1 MAQRHTSLAPLYVG
15 MDFWRIA
22 LEAQTVIAFRM
33 AGMMGLWATKPQEMT
48 RMIEEKPTVMLDAF
62 MAASSAFMAGA
73 APAGV
78 MRAGMKPIGV
88 KTAANARRL
97 GKLGPRLICG

>member
-1 MAQRHTSLAPLYVG
+1 MAQRHNTLAPFQVG

-48 RMIEEKPTVMLDAF
+48 RMIEEKPTAVLDAWQ
-62 MAASSAFMAGA
+62 AASAAFMAGA

>member
-1 MAQRHTSLAPLYVG
+1 MAQRHNSLAPLQASL
-15 MDFWRIA
+15 DFWRIA
-22 LEAQTVIAFRM
+22 IEAQTVIAFRM

-48 RMIEEKPTVMLDAF
+48 RMIEEKPMVMLDAF
-62 MAASSAFMAGA
+62 LSASSAFMAGA

-97 GKLGPRLICG
+97 GKLGPRLISG

>member
-1 MAQRHTSLAPLYVG
+1 MAQGHNTLAPFHVG
-15 MDFWRIA
+15 MDFCRIA

-33 AGMMGLWATKPQEMT
+33 AGMMGLWATKPHEMT
-48 RMIEEKPTVMLDAF
+48 RMIEEKPTAILDAWL
-62 MAASSAFMAGA
+62 AASTAFMAGA

>member
-1 MAQRHTSLAPLYVG
+1 MAQRYNTLAPFHAG

-33 AGMMGLWATKPQEMT
+33 AGMMGLWATRPQEMT
-48 RMIEEKPTVMLDAF
+48 RMIDEKPAAILDAWC
-62 MAASSAFMAGA
+62 AASAAFMAGA

-78 MRAGMKPIGV
+78 MRAGMKPIGL

-97 GKLGPRLICG
+97 RRLGPRPICG

>member
-1 MAQRHTSLAPLYVG
+1 MAQRNTSLASFHAG

-22 LEAQTVIAFRM
+22 VEAQAVIAFRM

-48 RMIEEKPTVMLDAF
+48 RMIEEKPTAMLDAWC
-62 MAASSAFMAGA
+62 AASSAFMAGA

-97 GKLGPRLICG
+97 GKLGPRLISG